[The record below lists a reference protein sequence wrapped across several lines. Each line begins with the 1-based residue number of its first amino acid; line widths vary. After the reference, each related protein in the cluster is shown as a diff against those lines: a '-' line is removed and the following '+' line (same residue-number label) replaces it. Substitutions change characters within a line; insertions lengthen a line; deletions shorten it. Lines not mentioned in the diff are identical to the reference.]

1 MFDDQQK
8 GMFNGEYRFK
18 GRHAERVV
26 RLCSAFDNVSNAILF
41 KRFLDVYINAPLVGF
56 LYGRRSDPDYTKNG
70 AGQVEERKVFAEQVI
85 NSSKD
90 LQFNFWLIM
99 LLDSEYEP
107 DEDKR
112 IDKAFKKMGQDPKD
126 EERFDSYVRGGV
138 DVLYE
143 KLMEGDTEPGD
154 YVNRLYDFL
163 SEFNESFNSSID
175 RGEIL
180 RELASNQ

>member
-1 MFDDQQK
+1 MFDVQK

-70 AGQVEERKVFAEQVI
+70 AGQVEDRKVFAAQVI

-90 LQFNFWLIM
+90 LQFNFWRIM
-99 LLDSEYEP
+99 LLDSDYEP
-107 DEDKR
+107 DEEKR

-163 SEFNESFNSSID
+163 SEFNERFNSTID
-175 RGEIL
+175 RDEIL
-180 RELASNQ
+180 RKLASNQ

>member
-1 MFDDQQK
+1 MFGEQQK

-18 GRHAERVV
+18 GKHAERVV
-26 RLCSAFDNVSNAILF
+26 RLCSVFDTTSNAVLF
-41 KRFLDVYINAPLVGF
+41 KRFVDIYMNAPLVGF
-56 LYGRRSDPDYTKNG
+56 LYGRRAELDNTRNV
-70 AGQVEERKVFAEQVI
+70 AGQVEERKVFSEQVI
-85 NSSKD
+85 NSGKD

-99 LLDSEYEP
+99 LLDSDYEP
-107 DEDKR
+107 DEEKR

-143 KLMEGDTEPGD
+143 RLMEGDTDPGD

-163 SEFNESFNSSID
+163 DEINEKFNSKID
-175 RGEIL
+175 RDEIL
-180 RELASNQ
+180 TKLASNQ

>member
-26 RLCSAFDNVSNAILF
+26 RLCSTFDNVSNAILF

-56 LYGRRSDPDYTKNG
+56 LYGRRADPDYTKNG
-70 AGQVEERKVFAEQVI
+70 AGQVEDRKVFAAQVI

-99 LLDSEYEP
+99 LLDSDYEP
-107 DEDKR
+107 DEEKR

-163 SEFNESFNSSID
+163 SEFNERFNSTID
-175 RGEIL
+175 RDEIL
-180 RELASNQ
+180 RKLASNQ

>member
-56 LYGRRSDPDYTKNG
+56 LYGRRADPDYTKNG
-70 AGQVEERKVFAEQVI
+70 AGQVEDRKVFAAQVI

-99 LLDSEYEP
+99 LLDSDYEP

-112 IDKAFKKMGQDPKD
+112 IDKAFKKMGQDPND

-163 SEFNESFNSSID
+163 SEFNDRFNSTID
-175 RGEIL
+175 RDEIL
-180 RELASNQ
+180 RKLASNQ